1 MLPVIGSD
9 WYNYGG
15 GFFSPDTLYL
25 LKLSN
30 FSIVSV
36 YHYF

>member
-1 MLPVIGSD
+1 MIGSD

-15 GFFSPDTLYL
+15 VFFSPNTLYL

-30 FSIVSV
+30 FSIVSL
-36 YHYF
+36 YHDF